1 MKEFLLSFLFILH
14 SLSAIAQE
22 RNSLEAREQLIGTQA
37 LERELISDLDLR
49 LKLNSLIIEVANQI
63 DREHPGLNPWQ
74 DGGKLAEIFRDKSK
88 VFADFYLER
97 MSSLAPEKKNLFQK
111 SWQSIKW
118 ENIVDLFK
126 RTTLGVQTLFK
137 RKGFGIAIAVLLGFL
152 SDYTIPII
160 LSNIGAPWLIPISA
174 VMPYQLL
181 YSMLPQKVIELQIRF
196 KVQRSLGGQKA
207 YRAYMHQERATREA
221 LKKMRDDTIL
231 IPIVDSGSSQV
242 EALSVRQTNWFKS
255 YLNRIGFNDSQ
266 FSLSTLKR
274 FIDKNNIRDDYIAR
288 TMQHPRLKRWQK
300 AALIAT
306 HLQESMDEE
315 LKIAF
320 RERFDKSFTQLK
332 SFAPWD
338 GFEAWTKE
346 LLKAKSIERIN
357 ELFHE
362 VPRGTPTRLVL
373 EVWQD
378 IILPHYASQTSLN
391 YFAYRKLV
399 EDFASTRAVII
410 TNGNEAWG
418 LAAHQALIRYVGQSL
433 DDKAFK
439 KCQNNGQQVLRFLI
453 AN

>member
-1 MKEFLLSFLFILH
+1 MKEFLLGLIFLLQ
-14 SLSAIAQE
+14 SLSIFAQE
-22 RNSLEAREQLIGTQA
+22 RNVLGAREQLIGTQA

-63 DREHPGLNPWQ
+63 DREHPGLSPWQ
-74 DGGKLAEIFRDKSK
+74 DGGKLTEIFRTKSK

-97 MSSLAPEKKNLFQK
+97 MDSLGPEKKTLFQK
-111 SWQSIKW
+111 AWQSIKW
-118 ENIVDLFK
+118 ENVVALFK
-126 RTTLGVQTLFK
+126 RTTLGLQTMFK
-137 RKGFGIAIAVLLGFL
+137 RKGFGIAIAVFMGFL

-181 YSMLPQKVIELQIRF
+181 YSMLPQKVTELNIRF

-207 YRAYMHQERATREA
+207 YQAYMHQEKATREA

-231 IPIVDSGSSQV
+231 VPIIDSGSSQV
-242 EALSVRQTNWFKS
+242 EALSVRQNTWFKS
-255 YLNRIGFNDSQ
+255 FINRMGFNDNQ
-266 FSLSTLKR
+266 FSLATLKR
-274 FIDKNNIRDDYIAR
+274 FLDKNNIQDDYITR

-300 AALIAT
+300 ASLIAT
-306 HLQESMDEE
+306 HLQETMNED

-320 RERFDKSFTQLK
+320 RERFDKSFTRLQ

-362 VPRGTPTRLVL
+362 VPRGTPTRLIL

-378 IILPHYASQTSLN
+378 VILPHYASQTSLN

-399 EDFASTRAVII
+399 EDFASTRAIII
-410 TNGNEAWG
+410 TNSNEAWG
-418 LAAHQALIRYVGQSL
+418 LAAHQSLIRYVGQSL
-433 DDKAFK
+433 GDKAFK